1 MKSLSEDGWS
11 NSKRAS
17 GRRIQESQ
25 VTLMAV
31 GARRRAAGLT
41 GTFTTLKS
49 KKKIPVR
56 GSCVEKKCL
65 VGVRGE
71 RSDWLKT

>member
-1 MKSLSEDGWS
+1 
-11 NSKRAS
+11 
-17 GRRIQESQ
+17 
-25 VTLMAV
+25 MAV